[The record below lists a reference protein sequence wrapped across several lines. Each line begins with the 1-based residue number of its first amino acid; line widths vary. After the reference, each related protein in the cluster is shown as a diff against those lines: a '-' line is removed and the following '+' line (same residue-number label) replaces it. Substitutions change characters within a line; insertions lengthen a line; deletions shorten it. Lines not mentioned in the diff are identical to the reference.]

1 MNMNRLALL
10 LTIISPGIH
19 AQVSELEFKDTLNA
33 DKYVTPDKVWINPT
47 TGFDALVISGLDR
60 YVELTVIDSASA
72 SVWSAKSTKV
82 TVDDRLTTSTGT
94 EFYGKR
100 VSVPA
105 LAEGSYTLRE
115 IIYDLQNKEVSRTN
129 YPLSIDRTGPV
140 TGAIGY
146 TRGGWSFGSDSAFTA
161 VPTGMQYTSVMA
173 LTFKGLSDPHSGLDR
188 VEYFTVDPNGV
199 ERKKSVSLNVIDGS
213 VTVPIADASNSTITP
228 IMQAEY
234 RVGIYIF
241 DKAGNRS
248 EMSRLSTIDSV
259 QPWELI
265 QVYNERDQIWES
277 YKAGQTIYKN
287 PVKMRTLRKKSDFV
301 ANNGT
306 KYGWAD
312 TRFQSS
318 DAEYNIYSYEFVY
331 PYNADTYYEFQTYA
345 GAIRR
350 IRDATYN
357 FKADPGLE
365 LAPKVVSTEA
375 YREDTGTWLTSG
387 TSDKTIHVTRFR
399 ATVEPRNYVQ
409 KARLY
414 ANAAY
419 NCLIPIGATSCTIEA
434 DYNYNTSKGAY
445 SHWLFAGKVD
455 STVLDTRLGGW
466 TFIWDSNPPTIHSAS
481 VNPAEKSIVMTVID
495 NDRVNTV
502 AELGRWDTKVF
513 SAKVRDVKGKVTVLQ
528 PSTWS
533 ESDFKT
539 KNAVFSYASL
549 PEGRYTVLSVSASD
563 LRGNTTTMDLNE
575 EINLDSVPPAI
586 NFTYLGSNAEGK
598 LIKGLENL
606 VITINDASGDAQI
619 AGINLSGGPNKENV
633 SLTTIKTGADTYA
646 LEYPR
651 LFPAQLAEDG
661 MYKLT
666 VNAIDGSNNQSSRI
680 LNFLYEPANLIVL
693 DRMKTLGSASALKTG
708 DDKPLA
714 FLKTTSLRSQN
725 GSIITGQ
732 LTGTVSLR
740 KDSDFPITIS
750 GVTVAPGETKVVK
763 LDMGQGE
770 ERLFAITPAV
780 NGVGGN
786 ANFSLEFQQ

>member
-1 MNMNRLALL
+1 
-10 LTIISPGIH
+10 
-19 AQVSELEFKDTLNA
+19 
-33 DKYVTPDKVWINPT
+33 
-47 TGFDALVISGLDR
+47 
-60 YVELTVIDSASA
+60 
-72 SVWSAKSTKV
+72 
-82 TVDDRLTTSTGT
+82 
-94 EFYGKR
+94 
-100 VSVPA
+100 
-105 LAEGSYTLRE
+105 
-115 IIYDLQNKEVSRTN
+115 
-129 YPLSIDRTGPV
+129 
-140 TGAIGY
+140 
-146 TRGGWSFGSDSAFTA
+146 
-161 VPTGMQYTSVMA
+161 
-173 LTFKGLSDPHSGLDR
+173 
-188 VEYFTVDPNGV
+188 
-199 ERKKSVSLNVIDGS
+199 
-213 VTVPIADASNSTITP
+213 
-228 IMQAEY
+228 
-234 RVGIYIF
+234 
-241 DKAGNRS
+241 
-248 EMSRLSTIDSV
+248 
-259 QPWELI
+259 
-265 QVYNERDQIWES
+265 
-277 YKAGQTIYKN
+277 
-287 PVKMRTLRKKSDFV
+287 
-301 ANNGT
+301 
-306 KYGWAD
+306 
-312 TRFQSS
+312 
-318 DAEYNIYSYEFVY
+318 
-331 PYNADTYYEFQTYA
+331 
-345 GAIRR
+345 
-350 IRDATYN
+350 
-357 FKADPGLE
+357 
-365 LAPKVVSTEA
+365 
-375 YREDTGTWLTSG
+375 
-387 TSDKTIHVTRFR
+387 
-399 ATVEPRNYVQ
+399 
-409 KARLY
+409 
-414 ANAAY
+414 
-419 NCLIPIGATSCTIEA
+419 
-434 DYNYNTSKGAY
+434 
-445 SHWLFAGKVD
+445 
-455 STVLDTRLGGW
+455 
-466 TFIWDSNPPTIHSAS
+466 
-481 VNPAEKSIVMTVID
+481 MTVID

-513 SAKVRDVKGKVTVLQ
+513 SAKIRDAKGKETVLQ

-586 NFTYLGSNAEGK
+586 NFTYQGSNAEGK

-619 AGINLSGGPNKENV
+619 TGINLSGGPNKENV

-666 VNAIDGSNNQSSRI
+666 VNAVDGSNNQSSKI

-693 DRMKTLGSASALKTG
+693 DRMKTLGSASALKTS